1 MKSKK
6 QIKKRI
12 LAAVLSLL
20 MLLTAFP
27 LTGSVASAA
36 EDIACGDFR
45 YRVLEDGTAEIT
57 SYNGSDTELIV
68 PSELN
73 GNAVTRIGDNAFYS
87 CSSLTSVALPNSVT
101 FIGNSVFEYC
111 TSLINVTLSKS
122 TTSIGN
128 YVFRYC
134 SSLTNILLPDN
145 INSFGDGIFY
155 WCDSLTNVTL
165 PNSLASIGNSTFSGC
180 ASLTNVTFPN
190 SIISMGSAT
199 FSGCDSLTSITLP
212 NNITSISEYTFSGC
226 ASLINITLP
235 DSITS
240 IGEHAFYHCASL
252 IDIALPNSV
261 TSIDEYAFSYC
272 TSLKDI
278 ILPNSITSIGWG
290 LFSHCESLESVM
302 LPNSI
307 TSINQ
312 ITFEYCSSLT
322 KVGIPDSIIS
332 IENSA
337 FSCCSSLK
345 NIILPDSVTYIG
357 RQTFFSCTSLTDIT
371 LSDNLTGIGSSAFSG
386 CTALSDIKLPDS
398 LTYIDDGAFSCCS
411 SLTSIVIP
419 KNVTVIG
426 NYDFATSRVFSECTL
441 LNNII
446 VEPDNPSYCDID
458 GVLFSKDKTKLFR
471 YPIGKTD
478 EQYTM
483 PSDTIHIGSAAFEGC
498 RFLKTVVLPDKMD
511 FINAHSFYQCT
522 SLAEV
527 IIPNSIT
534 YIELSAFEGCTS
546 LTHITLPNN
555 ITSIAPYAFKNCTA
569 LTNIT
574 IPKSVNWVASMA
586 FKDCISLAEIKISND
601 MMELVH
607 DAFDNTAYY
616 NNEDNWDNGVLYIGN
631 HLVEAKNLVGEYAIK
646 PATTAIANGAFYYN
660 SIESIKIP
668 NSVIIISSNAF
679 SDCSSLRSIT
689 IPDGVTTI
697 APRTFDNCRSL
708 TNIVLPNSV
717 KSIGNAAFDDCEA
730 LSDVYYTGS
739 EKEWNSIEID
749 YGDAWDNNNAFLNAN
764 IHFNCASQLLQSG
777 HLGKNTVAVTAFNK
791 APLMEGHTNLISSSS
806 DKLNVKLNQVNLTA
820 DGLQETFDQTIL
832 LSSAYK
838 NKFTTFSRKDFRDYY
853 IPASVTTSWFVNGTA
868 EAKNIYMEQDKKD
881 GRPYVSTVFGHETG
895 TSGGY
900 VELQSEKMTAMSDT
914 KYDLIV
920 TANLAGAAGATY
932 WLSQD
937 DARKISNKDGFF
949 SAQVLSKTFVPNQP
963 VYAYVETDTG
973 AMSEPVQLNLSI
985 TELSLPTDTFSLLGK
1000 DGIKIKF
1007 DKDKPLIGGAE
1018 ISLDGFKFP
1027 LGVEVEGNRFKISF
1041 GFDAFSM
1048 KSSGGAM
1055 KKDTWESFKKSVFG
1069 LNASVSSATD
1079 KLKEYKK
1086 FYETFAPGDPYN
1098 IKSKNFDVRCLGYAE
1113 GNIINGNMVFTDFCG
1128 EIASKFSFKYTEQGS
1143 IWIIPVY
1150 GYVGAGAEL
1159 AAKLNSVRALPDKEV
1174 PFDFGFTLKLKPEL
1188 DLGLGVGVKGAVS
1201 GGLYGSGALPIEND
1215 FTKKHTLVQL
1225 SGEIGIEGEFFCFN
1239 GKKSLLDGNITLW
1252 DKYYGKATP
1261 KMLTQKFGELPVQEN
1276 PTVTSVMPRDYLK
1289 ETSGWLDRNLF
1300 RRMFRSRSVKKGVET
1315 RELQT
1320 SVFKNSQ
1327 TQLISLDDG
1336 RMMMAWIEDNSKRDT
1351 YNRMQ
1356 LVYSIWANGTWS
1368 KPKAV
1373 DDDGTND
1380 GYPALSTDGKN
1391 VFIAW
1396 QNVKR
1401 KLTEQDADSID
1412 AILQNSEIDIAEF
1425 DWNKDEFVNRKTLT
1439 NNETYDYMPTLAVQD
1454 GNAVLYWLNNKE
1466 NDLTLAGS
1474 NTICRYSSEK
1484 QAAEEV
1490 YYDVNYILSMDCGFI
1505 DGKDQLSYS
1514 MDQDG
1519 DTATT
1524 NDMKVF
1530 SLTNGI
1536 QTQQTP
1542 ADSTEETADF
1552 SVVYG
1557 SLEGKNTLFFA
1568 NNNNIFYRQN
1578 DEIKTV
1584 FDDYRSINGELQV
1597 LQNGDETTL
1606 MWSETSVSG
1615 TELWICTYSNGVW
1628 SDPIQISKSDSHFH
1642 DMSAVFH
1649 NGSVHA
1655 VFDRT
1660 ERVLDGETYVNGQTD
1675 LCYLTL
1681 SDYTDLEAEFAVI
1694 DESQFVM
1701 GESSKIPVYLKNNG
1715 TKDID
1720 KVALTLTDGVG
1731 TEIKVEEEV
1740 NLLSGSDCIIE
1751 VEYPVPMQYTRTALE
1766 VKANAVN
1773 GEDINISNNQDKKEI
1788 GYVDLSIGEITTED
1802 VGKYFILTAILSNDN
1817 QATAN
1822 DVAVQVHAGSK
1833 DGEQLASIKVGT
1845 MAPNEKRT
1853 VQYIVNKEA
1862 ISYDEE
1868 KTEQL
1873 YFVAS
1878 LPEPEA
1884 ASTKAKTEAT
1894 ELITEDNFS
1903 GAVVEYLDAKPSATP
1918 GDVNMDDKVTATD
1931 ARWTLQAA
1939 TGNRELNETQQKA
1952 ADLNGDGK
1960 ISSIDARWILQR
1972 ATGNRDAS

>member
-12 LAAVLSLL
+12 LAVALSFL
-20 MLLTAFP
+20 MILTAFP
-27 LTGSVASAA
+27 LTGSVASSA
-36 EDIACGDFR
+36 EDIAYGDFR

-57 SYNGSDTELIV
+57 RYNGSATELTI
-68 PSELN
+68 PSKLD
-73 GNAVTRIGDNAFYS
+73 GYIITSIGEWAFS
-87 CSSLTSVALPNSVT
+87 DCISLTSITIPNSVT
-101 FIGNSVFEYC
+101 
-111 TSLINVTLSKS
+111 
-122 TTSIGN
+122 SIG
-128 YVFRYC
+128 
-134 SSLTNILLPDN
+134 
-145 INSFGDGIFY
+145 
-155 WCDSLTNVTL
+155 DS
-165 PNSLASIGNSTFSGC
+165 AFSGC
-180 ASLTNVTFPN
+180 ASLTN
-190 SIISMGSAT
+190 
-199 FSGCDSLTSITLP
+199 IT
-212 NNITSISEYTFSGC
+212 I
-226 ASLINITLP
+226 
-235 DSITS
+235 
-240 IGEHAFYHCASL
+240 
-252 IDIALPNSV
+252 PNSV
-261 TSIDEYAFSYC
+261 TSIGVFPFLDCPLLTEIKVSQENTAYS
-272 TSLKDI
+272 S
-278 ILPNSITSIGWG
+278 
-290 LFSHCESLESVM
+290 ES
-302 LPNSI
+302 
-307 TSINQ
+307 
-312 ITFEYCSSLT
+312 
-322 KVGIPDSIIS
+322 
-332 IENSA
+332 
-337 FSCCSSLK
+337 
-345 NIILPDSVTYIG
+345 
-357 RQTFFSCTSLTDIT
+357 
-371 LSDNLTGIGSSAFSG
+371 
-386 CTALSDIKLPDS
+386 
-398 LTYIDDGAFSCCS
+398 
-411 SLTSIVIP
+411 
-419 KNVTVIG
+419 
-426 NYDFATSRVFSECTL
+426 
-441 LNNII
+441 
-446 VEPDNPSYCDID
+446 
-458 GVLFSKDKTKLFR
+458 GVLFDKDKNKLIF
-471 YPIGKTD
+471 YPEGK
-478 EQYTM
+478 
-483 PSDTIHIGSAAFEGC
+483 
-498 RFLKTVVLPDKMD
+498 
-511 FINAHSFYQCT
+511 
-522 SLAEV
+522 AED
-527 IIPNSIT
+527 S
-534 YIELSAFEGCTS
+534 Y
-546 LTHITLPNN
+546 
-555 ITSIAPYAFKNCTA
+555 
-569 LTNIT
+569 
-574 IPKSVNWVASMA
+574 
-586 FKDCISLAEIKISND
+586 
-601 MMELVH
+601 
-607 DAFDNTAYY
+607 
-616 NNEDNWDNGVLYIGN
+616 
-631 HLVEAKNLVGEYAIK
+631 
-646 PATTAIANGAFYYN
+646 
-660 SIESIKIP
+660 KIP
-668 NSVIIISSNAF
+668 NSVTSIGDLAF
-679 SDCSSLRSIT
+679 SDCTSLTNISIPDSVTSIGASAFYGCTSLRSIT
-689 IPDGVTTI
+689 IPNSVTKIEAGAFSDCISLTSISIPDSVTSIRDGTFRYCTSLTSITI
-697 APRTFDNCRSL
+697 PDRVISIRDDAFKYCTSL
-708 TNIVLPNSV
+708 TNITIGNSV
-717 KSIGNAAFDDCEA
+717 TSIEDRAFYGCTS
-730 LSDVYYTGS
+730 LTDVYYKGTS
-739 EKEWNSIEID
+739 EERKRIYIASP
-749 YGDAWDNNNAFLNAN
+749 YNNYLINAN
-764 IHFNCASQLLQSG
+764 WHFGYSIS
-777 HLGKNTVAVTAFNK
+777 LGNVDTHDVMLTAFNR
-791 APLMEGHTNLISSSS
+791 AAFLEGEVNLVTSSSI
-806 DKLNVKLNQVNLTA
+806 QVNAKLSGVGLYTVDFIEIF
-820 DGLQETFDQTIL
+820 DGTIN
-832 LSSAYK
+832 LSRLNYK
-838 NKFTTFSRKDFRDYY
+838 NKDLTFLCTDFYDYY
-853 IPASVTTSWFVNGTA
+853 VPAIVSDSWFEGERA
-868 EAKNIYMEQDKKD
+868 SAKNIYLQKD
-881 GRPYVSTVFGHETG
+881 HKNGKPYVSTVFGRKTG
-895 TSGGY
+895 ASGGY

-920 TANLAGAAGATY
+920 TANLVGAAGATY
-932 WLSQD
+932 WLWQD
-937 DARKISNKDGFF
+937 DAHKISNKDGFF
-949 SAQVLSKTFVPNQP
+949 SAQVLSKVFVPNQP
-963 VYAYVETDTG
+963 VYAYVETDAG
-973 AMSEPVQLNLSI
+973 ATSEPVQLNLSI

-1000 DGIKIKF
+1000 DGMKIKF

-1055 KKDTWESFKKSVFG
+1055 KNDTWESFKKSVFG

-1086 FYETFAPGDPYN
+1086 FYETFAPGAPYN

-1150 GYVGAGAEL
+1150 GYIGAGAEL
-1159 AAKLNSVRALPDKEV
+1159 AAKFNSVRALPDKEV
-1174 PFDFGFTLKLKPEL
+1174 PFDFGFTLKLEPEL

-1201 GGLYGSGALPIEND
+1201 GGLYGNGALPIEND
-1215 FTKKHTLVQL
+1215 FTRKHTLVKL
-1225 SGEIGIEGEFFCFN
+1225 KGEVGLEGEFFCFS
-1239 GKKSLLDGNITLW
+1239 GKKNILNGSITLW

-1261 KMLTQKFGELPVQEN
+1261 KMLTQKLGELPVQEK
-1276 PTVTSVMPRDYLK
+1276 PTVTSVMSRDYLK
-1289 ETSGWLDRNLF
+1289 ETSSWLDRNLF
-1300 RRMFRSRSVKKGVET
+1300 RRMFRSHSVKEGVEI

-1401 KLTEQDADSID
+1401 KLAEQDADSID

-1425 DWNKDEFVNRKTLT
+1425 DWNKDAFVNKKALT
-1439 NNETYDYMPTLAVQD
+1439 NNETYDYMPTLTVQD
-1454 GNAVLYWLNNKE
+1454 GSAILYWLNNKE

-1474 NTICRYSSEK
+1474 NTICRYASET
-1484 QAAEEV
+1484 QATEEV
-1490 YYDVNYILSMDCGFI
+1490 YHGANYILSMGCGFI

-1514 MDQDG
+1514 IDQDG

-1530 SLTNGI
+1530 SLTDGI

-1542 ADSTEETADF
+1542 ADNTGETADF
-1552 SVVYG
+1552 SVSYG
-1557 SLEGKNTLFFA
+1557 ALEGENTLFFA
-1568 NNNNIFYRQN
+1568 NNNNIYYRQN

-1615 TELWICTYSNGVW
+1615 TELWICTYSYGVW
-1628 SDPIQISKSDSHFH
+1628 SDPIQISKNDSHFH
-1642 DMSAVFH
+1642 DMSAVVH

-1660 ERVLDGETYVNGQTD
+1660 ERILERENYVNGQTD

-1694 DESQFVM
+1694 DESHFVM
-1701 GESSKIPVYLKNNG
+1701 GTSSKIPVYLKNNG

-1720 KVALTLTDGVG
+1720 KVALTLIDGIG

-1766 VKANAVN
+1766 IKANAVN
-1773 GEDINISNNQDKKEI
+1773 GEDINAFNNQDKKEI
-1788 GYVDLSIGEITTED
+1788 GYVDISIGEITTED

-1822 DVAVQVHAGSK
+1822 DVTVQVHAGSK
-1833 DGEQLASIKVGT
+1833 DGEQLTSIKVGT

-1903 GAVVEYLDAKPSATP
+1903 GAVVEYLDAKPSVTP
-1918 GDVNMDDKVTATD
+1918 GDINMDDKVTATD

-1939 TGNRELNETQQKA
+1939 TGNRELNEAQQRA

-1972 ATGNRDAS
+1972 ATGNREAS